1 MRTWVWAAVAAS
13 LALPALAQTAPR
25 PDQLKFRALY
35 KELVETNTSLSSG
48 SCTLAAQKMAAHL
61 KAAGYPDSDLHLFSV
76 KEHPK
81 DGGLVAVLHGSDPGA
96 KAVLLLGHVD
106 VVEAKREDWTRDP
119 FKLIE
124 ENGYF
129 YGRGTS
135 DMKGQSAVWVD
146 MMIRFR
152 QENFKPRRSVKL
164 ALTCGEE
171 TSYAFNGAGYLAA
184 HERQLIDAGIALNEG
199 AGGRLD
205 ASGKRLLLNI
215 QAGEKF
221 PQNYKLEVTNVGG
234 HSSRPT
240 PDNAIYHLAFGL
252 TKISAYKFPVE
263 SNDATRQFFAAMGP
277 LTGGKMGA
285 AMSAFAKNPKDE
297 AAAAVIA
304 ADPGHN
310 AILHTTCIP
319 TLLNAGH
326 ANNALPQR
334 ATANIN
340 CRIFPGTGIEQ
351 VRAKLQ
357 ELVADPQI
365 KVTTLEKRSDVPL
378 SPTPLTP
385 RVMDPIKAA
394 AAKIWPGVAVAPV
407 MLAGATD
414 GAFLNPVGIPTYGLS
429 GMFAD
434 PDGGGIHGLNERIRV
449 RSLYEGRDFLTEV
462 VRSYASQK

>member
-1 MRTWVWAAVAAS
+1 MRRWFWAALAAS
-13 LALPALAQTAPR
+13 LTLPATAQTLR

-35 KELVETNTSLSSG
+35 KELVETNTTLSSG

-76 KEHPK
+76 SDHPK
-81 DGGLVAVLHGSDPGA
+81 EGGLVAVLHGSDPKA
-96 KAVLLLGHVD
+96 KAVLLLGHLD

-124 ENGYF
+124 EGGYF

-146 MMIRFR
+146 IMIRFR
-152 QENFKPRRSVKL
+152 QENFRPRRSVKL

-171 TSYAFNGAGYLAA
+171 TSYAFNGARYLAA

-205 ASGKRLLLNI
+205 ASGKHLLLNI

-277 LTGGKMGA
+277 LTGGKLGA
-285 AMSAFAKNPKDE
+285 AMSAFAKNPKDD

-319 TLLNAGH
+319 TLLNAGGRPPNQGHDPGKTQRCAAQPDAADTAGHGPDKGRCRQDMAGCGRCAGH
-326 ANNALPQR
+326 AGRGHGRGISQS
-334 ATANIN
+334 
-340 CRIFPGTGIEQ
+340 CRHSHLWTERH
-351 VRAKLQ
+351 VR
-357 ELVADPQI
+357 
-365 KVTTLEKRSDVPL
+365 RSRWRRRP
-378 SPTPLTP
+378 
-385 RVMDPIKAA
+385 
-394 AAKIWPGVAVAPV
+394 WP
-407 MLAGATD
+407 
-414 GAFLNPVGIPTYGLS
+414 
-429 GMFAD
+429 
-434 PDGGGIHGLNERIRV
+434 
-449 RSLYEGRDFLTEV
+449 
-462 VRSYASQK
+462 